1 MGQDSLNIYTMIT
14 WKKFLEQMEGTPEV
28 DEQQIDRLYDKSK
41 IAVDLVRQYNPKL
54 LFNITTIA
62 DLASGAYGIYSSG
75 ENKKLLPQPLE
86 QQLVY
91 YGKVGRHNLDLV
103 PKITIQRY
111 YPDVPADQIKQSDT
125 IHVNIRRILQE
136 SQNDLEA
143 ILQIASTIVHEATHE
158 IEFETSG
165 KTSEAGPEAAERQFM
180 NWAQSKMPEIVRKYA
195 GLEGK
200 VNWDVMKSYP
210 HSLPLQQKGV

>member
-1 MGQDSLNIYTMIT
+1 MHSQHRLSSGVCSEFPTIKIVPIVISSYTLEYCSKRDNLGQDSLNIYTMIT

-158 IEFETSG
+158 IEFELVE
-165 KTSEAGPEAAERQFM
+165 KHLKQ
-180 NWAQSKMPEIVRKYA
+180 AQK
-195 GLEGK
+195 
-200 VNWDVMKSYP
+200 
-210 HSLPLQQKGV
+210 QQKDNL